1 MEKAAIN
8 TRRLKLVL
16 LYLMLCITTP
26 VAADSEELCAPFKDT
41 AINRSMM
48 ELMLQ
53 AATDGNLYRI
63 KPGSSKMGF
72 CINSPVGKI
81 EAEFHSFKGG
91 LALNDFMQQGTSLI
105 HIDVESL
112 ETNSGFI
119 ESMLKSDSF
128 LDSEQYPGIVFV
140 STGIEWIKDRQG
152 VLKGD
157 LTMHGVT
164 KAVAFY
170 VELKK
175 TETTSGEEALTIK
188 ASTTIQRT
196 EFNMHTLVPIV
207 DDRVTLCMSIAAYRY
222 DAKLSSL

>member
-1 MEKAAIN
+1 
-8 TRRLKLVL
+8 
-16 LYLMLCITTP
+16 MLCVVAP
-26 VAADSEELCAPFKDT
+26 VNADNEELCAQFKDT
-41 AINRSMM
+41 TVNQDMM
-48 ELMLQ
+48 KLMLQ

-81 EAEFHSFKGG
+81 EAEFHRFKGG
-91 LALNDFMQQGTSLI
+91 LALNDFMQHGTSLI
-105 HIDVESL
+105 HIDVDSL

-119 ESMLKSDSF
+119 KNMLKGDSF
-128 LDSEQYPGIVFV
+128 LDSEQYPDIVFI
-140 STGIEWIKDRQG
+140 STGIEWIKDTQG
-152 VLKGD
+152 VLKGN
-157 LTMHGVT
+157 LTMHGIT

-175 TETTSGEEALTIK
+175 TESAPGEESLTIK

-207 DDRVTLCMSIAAYRY
+207 DDRVTLCMSIDAYKY
-222 DAKLSSL
+222 KS